1 MGICPQFWWLCT
13 GLWRV
18 AVCCGC
24 RVGVGGHGWFMD
36 QSGVGGARRSRR
48 EVGQLGEDLA
58 VDFLDG
64 LGWVVLARNWRCR
77 YGELDVIAAEGR
89 DLVVVEVKTRSGS
102 LFGDVAEAVTPAK
115 YQRMRRLTGIWLSE
129 QDVHWPVIRFDVVAV
144 QLNWGALPTVSH
156 LRGVF

>member
-1 MGICPQFWWLCT
+1 M
-13 GLWRV
+13 
-18 AVCCGC
+18 
-24 RVGVGGHGWFMD
+24 
-36 QSGVGGARRSRR
+36 
-48 EVGQLGEDLA
+48 GEDLA

-115 YQRMRRLTGIWLSE
+115 YQRMRRLTGMWLSE